1 MAAGGVILLAV
12 LAILVLVIVT
22 SGGAEPEATP
32 TPSPTATP
40 SPTPTPEDETPSP
53 TPAPPETAYQIVYR
67 EFGQTED
74 VIWRAA
80 PADPAQRAEIARIP
94 HREGFGI
101 KPSLSPDG
109 KMLAY
114 LSLPEYA
121 LSAQSSQAEAFILDL
136 KTQDTVKVA
145 EGIDLTFAPLWSP
158 DGKQLYLRR
167 LAGPEFLAANVIIV
181 RVTVPPL
188 GENTPTPTPTP
199 PPSVTPVPT
208 RPGEQD
214 AFRDS
219 IAHVLNFIPLGF
231 SEDGESMFF
240 VQIQGGTQTGSL
252 LGAYRPATTE
262 SLAEAWTEYLMA
274 LAASQPDPN
283 ATPTPA
289 PQGTPNPTP
298 TPFWETK
305 LIVAMSDQTSFDYD
319 LSANRQK
326 VLYLVQEFDESG
338 GIANKAYWASI
349 IEAATYPVSD
359 EGLPVGHHLRP
370 LWHPDSARLTVGV
383 LPLDGSAGGV
393 WLMHPDGAEAVNMTA
408 GSRGFDEPRSWAP
421 DGSWL
426 AVTHSDGSLI
436 NRTNITLDLITEGGN
451 RTTVISG
458 ADNATDDS
466 VLGWIDPN
474 AVFGE

>member
-188 GENTPTPTPTP
+188 GENTPHQRHR
-199 PPSVTPVPT
+199 PPSHPC
-208 RPGEQD
+208 
-214 AFRDS
+214 
-219 IAHVLNFIPLGF
+219 
-231 SEDGESMFF
+231 
-240 VQIQGGTQTGSL
+240 
-252 LGAYRPATTE
+252 RPAPGSKTPSAT
-262 SLAEAWTEYLMA
+262 
-274 LAASQPDPN
+274 ASR
-283 ATPTPA
+283 
-289 PQGTPNPTP
+289 
-298 TPFWETK
+298 
-305 LIVAMSDQTSFDYD
+305 MCSTSYR
-319 LSANRQK
+319 S
-326 VLYLVQEFDESG
+326 
-338 GIANKAYWASI
+338 
-349 IEAATYPVSD
+349 
-359 EGLPVGHHLRP
+359 
-370 LWHPDSARLTVGV
+370 
-383 LPLDGSAGGV
+383 
-393 WLMHPDGAEAVNMTA
+393 
-408 GSRGFDEPRSWAP
+408 GSRRTVSRCSSCRSRAGRRRDRSSALSGRRPR
-421 DGSWL
+421 
-426 AVTHSDGSLI
+426 
-436 NRTNITLDLITEGGN
+436 NRWRKRGRST
-451 RTTVISG
+451 
-458 ADNATDDS
+458 
-466 VLGWIDPN
+466 
-474 AVFGE
+474 